1 MTRIN
6 AAVARRRDD
15 ARWPEPRIFVMHP
28 LDQDLQRRVTT
39 ALAQEA
45 TLDVAHIGVAVRQG
59 VVTLSGHVSSAAQ
72 RGLAEQLA
80 RDVPGIRA
88 VAEHLEIR
96 AADVARTADDEIAD
110 RAVRILSWDLG
121 LPPGFVQV
129 TVSHGVV
136 ELDGAV
142 DSEYERRQAEHDIR
156 RLHGVRDVCN
166 RIRLRDWRD
175 MLAEAT
181 VGVPLERRQMRVYAD
196 GDGTV
201 VLEGRVRSQ
210 QERLDAEAAVRAAPG
225 VLRVENRL
233 VVEPQA

>member
-1 MTRIN
+1 
-6 AAVARRRDD
+6 
-15 ARWPEPRIFVMHP
+15 MHP
-28 LDQDLQRRVTT
+28 PDHDLQRRITA
-39 ALAQEA
+39 ALAHEV
-45 TLDVAHIGVAVRQG
+45 TLDVAHIGVAVRHG
-59 VVTLSGHVSSAAQ
+59 VVTLSGHVGSAAQ
-72 RGLAEQLA
+72 RSLAERLA
-80 RDVPGIRA
+80 REVPGIRA
-88 VAEHLEIR
+88 VAEHLEVR
-96 AADVARTADDEIAD
+96 AADVAKTADDEIAD

-121 LPPGFVQV
+121 LPQGFVQV
-129 TVSHGVV
+129 TVSRGVV

-156 RLHGVRDVCN
+156 QLHGVRDVVN

-181 VGVPLERRQMRVYAD
+181 VGAPIEHRQMRVYAD

-201 VLEGRVRSQ
+201 VLEGRVRTQ

-233 VVEPQA
+233 IVEPRI